1 VSSNGHGRKHRSR
14 PDRRHR
20 LMTPNRCAYIHLPGV
35 DDRCVRLADR
45 LVRVVPL
52 SLRQL
57 DRALWVGAADPP

>member
-1 VSSNGHGRKHRSR
+1 
-14 PDRRHR
+14 
-20 LMTPNRCAYIHLPGV
+20 MTPNRCAYIHLPGV